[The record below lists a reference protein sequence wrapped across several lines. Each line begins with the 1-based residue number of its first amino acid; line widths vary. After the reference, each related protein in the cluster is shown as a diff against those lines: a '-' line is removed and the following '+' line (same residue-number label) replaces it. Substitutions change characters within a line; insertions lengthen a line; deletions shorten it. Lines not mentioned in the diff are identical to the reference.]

1 MVEIRIYAD
10 AGELF
15 KAAAGEFL
23 RLAEEAVRS
32 KGLFTVCLSGG
43 STPRRLY
50 SLLGDEPEWKHR
62 IPWGAAHF
70 FWSDERRV
78 PPDEPESNFRMAWET
93 MLSKVPVPAANIHRI
108 PGELPDADRA
118 AHEYD
123 GMLRGFFKLGE
134 ERLPRFDL
142 ALLGMGAD
150 GHTASLFPESAALHE
165 ERRMVVSNW
174 IERLATE
181 RITMTAPVLNNA
193 SHVIFL
199 VLGEEKAPALKA
211 VLQGPRQPDRL
222 PAQVIQPAD
231 GSLLWL
237 VDRHAAHLLGL

>member
-1 MVEIRIYAD
+1 MELRTFAE

-23 RLAEEAVRS
+23 RLAEEAVCS

-50 SLLGDEPEWKHR
+50 SLLGNDPEWKVR
-62 IPWGAAHF
+62 IPWATAHF
-70 FWSDERRV
+70 FWSDERHV
-78 PPDEPESNFRMAWET
+78 PPDDQESNFRMAWET
-93 MLSKVPVPAANIHRI
+93 MLCKVTVPPGNIHRI
-108 PGELPDADRA
+108 PAEQPDAGRA
-118 AHEYD
+118 ALEYN
-123 GMLRGFFKLGE
+123 GVLRDFFKLGDGQF
-134 ERLPRFDL
+134 PRFDL

-150 GHTASLFPESAALHE
+150 GHTASLFPDSGALHE

-174 IERLATE
+174 VERLETE

-193 SHVIFL
+193 SHVFFL
-199 VLGEEKAPALKA
+199 VLGEDKASALKA
-211 VLQGPRQPDRL
+211 VLQGPRQPDLL
-222 PAQVIQPAD
+222 PAQMIRPAH

-237 VDRHAAHLLGL
+237 VDRHAASLLGP

>member
-1 MVEIRIYAD
+1 VEIRIFAD
-10 AGELF
+10 VGELF
-15 KAAAGEFL
+15 RAAAGEFL

-50 SLLGDEPEWKHR
+50 SLLGEDPEWKIR

-70 FWSDERRV
+70 FWSDERHV
-78 PPDEPESNFRMAWET
+78 PPDDPESNFRMTWET
-93 MLSKVPVPAANIHRI
+93 MLSKVPVLPANIHRI

-123 GMLRGFFKLGE
+123 GVLRELFKLGDGQF
-134 ERLPRFDL
+134 PRFDL

-150 GHTASLFPESAALHE
+150 GHTASLFPGSGALHE
-165 ERRMVVSNW
+165 ERRMVVSNRV
-174 IERLATE
+174 ERLATE

-193 SHVIFL
+193 GNVIFL
-199 VLGEEKAPALKA
+199 VLGEDKAPALKA
-211 VLQGPRQPDRL
+211 VLEGPRQPDPL
-222 PAQVIQPAD
+222 PAQMIQPAH

-237 VDRHAAHLLGL
+237 VDRHAASLLGP

>member
-1 MVEIRIYAD
+1 
-10 AGELF
+10 
-15 KAAAGEFL
+15 
-23 RLAEEAVRS
+23 
-32 KGLFTVCLSGG
+32 
-43 STPRRLY
+43 
-50 SLLGDEPEWKHR
+50 
-62 IPWGAAHF
+62 
-70 FWSDERRV
+70 
-78 PPDEPESNFRMAWET
+78 MAWET

-123 GMLRGFFKLGE
+123 GMLRGFFKPGE